1 MLEIHTHSRD
11 SMFSNLD
18 LLFDRKVIGSKSC
31 FWSILQSRMEKLK
44 LYYFDEE
51 SRIQI
56 SLSRLDEVCILD
68 NDDALVLLA
77 LIRNQTTWL
86 LEYINHNLELY
97 ATSVLKFDEHHSV
110 DTYEEEM
117 SYLQDTYAF
126 IDGHRLHT
134 ILSYIDEWT
143 LDLDQDE
150 EQDNEEEDCILL
162 PTRRRRRNS
171 SRSINS
177 RKSTRSSVRSES
189 QYKDRL
195 PRNGYFRGFM
205 FLQRLGL
212 KSKSA
217 SSWRIQYAKV

>member
-18 LLFDRKVIGSKSC
+18 LLFDRNVIGSKSC

-51 SRIQI
+51 SRILT
-56 SLSRLDEVCILD
+56 SLSHLDEVCID
-68 NDDALVLLA
+68 NDGALVLLA
-77 LIRNQTTWL
+77 LIRNQTTLL

-134 ILSYIDEWT
+134 ILSYVDEWT
-143 LDLDQDE
+143 LDLNQEE
-150 EQDNEEEDCILL
+150 EQEQEEGCTIRS
-162 PTRRRRRNS
+162 PARRRNS
-171 SRSINS
+171 NRSINS
-177 RKSTRSSVRSES
+177 IKSTRSSVISRES
-189 QYKDRL
+189 QQKKGSS
-195 PRNGYFRGFM
+195 RNYGFIV

-217 SSWRIQYAKV
+217 SSWRI